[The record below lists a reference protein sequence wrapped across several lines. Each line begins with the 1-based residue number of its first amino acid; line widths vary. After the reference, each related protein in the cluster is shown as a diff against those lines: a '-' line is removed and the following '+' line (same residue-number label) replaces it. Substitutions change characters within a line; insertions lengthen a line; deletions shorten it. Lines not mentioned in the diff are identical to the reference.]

1 MICPHLKLPTR
12 IGSSSVLR
20 TTDHY
25 RRYTLGGISS
35 ATRLTGWR
43 NPPLTNQTSV
53 VTADLTAGVE
63 SHRAA
68 TTSVG
73 KSAAPGLEPRTS
85 KSGVCSSH
93 RYAIQSWLCKGV
105 IFHNQNQIVSN
116 TQPHKCISIFNS
128 FDSFKITRK
137 RRVV

>member
-1 MICPHLKLPTR
+1 MIFFFFWRLVSFNQRRVSWVRLLRVPGDMPAPFKLPTR

-35 ATRLTGWR
+35 ATRLKGWR

-68 TTSVG
+68 TTSVR
-73 KSAAPGLEPRTS
+73 KSAAPGLEPGTS

-93 RYAIQSWLCKGV
+93 RYAIQSGYYL
-105 IFHNQNQIVSN
+105 NY
-116 TQPHKCISIFNS
+116 
-128 FDSFKITRK
+128 
-137 RRVV
+137 